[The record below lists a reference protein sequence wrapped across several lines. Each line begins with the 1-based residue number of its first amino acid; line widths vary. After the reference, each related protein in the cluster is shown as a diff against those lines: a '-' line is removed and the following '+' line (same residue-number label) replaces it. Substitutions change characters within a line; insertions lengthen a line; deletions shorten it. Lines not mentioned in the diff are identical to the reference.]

1 MVISKDRGLFKMHK
15 EIMLFLGA
23 TSFFEFAMGML
34 GPIYA
39 IYVQNIGGDILA
51 VGTAWSIFMIVS
63 GVGIYFMGQIEDRI
77 KNDRKE
83 IILGYVIMS
92 IGLLGYIFVSNI
104 YQLFVIQVILGI
116 STVISTPAKDSF
128 YTKYLDKGK
137 YDSEWAAWEGSWY
150 TVTGLAALGGAYL
163 VKVYNFQIL
172 FVVMFVLSIVGLIL
186 IIQLKDKNE
195 R

>member
-1 MVISKDRGLFKMHK
+1 MHK
-15 EIMLFLGA
+15 ELKFFLGA

-39 IYVQNIGGDILA
+39 IYVQNIGGDILT

-63 GVGIYFMGQIEDRI
+63 GIGIYIMGQIEDRI

-92 IGLLGYIFVSNI
+92 LGLLGYIFVSNI
-104 YQLFVIQVILGI
+104 YQLFVVQVVLGI
-116 STVISTPAKDSF
+116 SVVISAPAKDSF

-150 TVTGLAALGGAYL
+150 MVTGLAALAGAYL
-163 VKVYNFQIL
+163 VKVYNFRVL
-172 FVVMFVLSIVGLIL
+172 FVIMFALSIVGLIL
-186 IIQLKDKNE
+186 TTQLKDKK
-195 R
+195 